1 MAVVRGLRWFGNS
14 LRSKLWLDSKRELEN
29 EMRHAIMVLGSG
41 DNSEV
46 LQKTIDHL
54 DDPEIDF
61 FIHWNLKYEL
71 PKLNA

>member
-1 MAVVRGLRWFGNS
+1 
-14 LRSKLWLDSKRELEN
+14 
-29 EMRHAIMVLGSG
+29 MRHAIMVLGSG

-61 FIHWNLKYEL
+61 FIHWNLEYEL